1 MILDKDN
8 KEFKVNGKS
17 LKIGDKVLVES
28 RSGDYETTVV
38 KEFFSVTLEDNYTE
52 LKDSAC
58 LYAIKEIL

>member
-17 LKIGDKVLVES
+17 LKIDDKVLVES